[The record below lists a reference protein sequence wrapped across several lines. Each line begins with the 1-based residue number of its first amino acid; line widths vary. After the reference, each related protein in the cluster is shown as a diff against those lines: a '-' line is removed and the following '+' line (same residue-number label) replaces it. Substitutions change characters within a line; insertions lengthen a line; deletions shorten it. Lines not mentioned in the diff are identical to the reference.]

1 MSPDYSHI
9 LKNLSKHISLTDEE
23 ADYFTSFLT
32 EKQVK
37 RKEVL
42 LQAGQICRSINYV
55 HSGVLR
61 AFHIDPQGN
70 ETSIMFA
77 IPDWWVTDIYSFATQ
92 NPAVMHIDALR
103 ASEIF
108 QLQKIDLEKLF
119 IEIPKFEKF
128 FRIIMQNSYIR
139 EQLRSIQNLSLTAE
153 ERYLNFIEKYPAFV
167 QHIPQKQIASYIGI
181 TPEFLSTIRQK
192 LRKG

>member
-1 MSPDYSHI
+1 MDYSNI
-9 LKNLSKHISLTDEE
+9 LKNIGKHISLTPEE
-23 ADYFTSFLT
+23 ADYFTSLLT
-32 EKQVK
+32 YKEVK
-37 RKEVL
+37 RKDLL
-42 LQAGQICRSINYV
+42 LQAGQLCRCINYV
-55 HSGVLR
+55 QNGALR
-61 AFHIDPQGN
+61 AFYVAPDGN

-77 IPDWWVTDIYSFATQ
+77 IPDWWVTDIYSFTTQ
-92 NPAVMHIDALR
+92 KPAVMHIDALQP
-103 ASEIF
+103 SEVF
-108 QLQKIDLEKLF
+108 QLQKTDLDKLF
-119 IEIPKFEKF
+119 VEIPKFEKF

-181 TPEFLSTIRQK
+181 TPEFLSSIRQK